1 MRIGWVIASRMPAIP
16 LASVWRAAKPT
27 TRPSTAEEARMP
39 VASLLIDGICA
50 AASAIPIRMIVAKI
64 SRRTSRSRVA
74 ATGDSSPTPTATVS
88 FLPRRDS
95 ARSTI
100 SAITRA
106 PKRYAPAVIQSLV
119 STAAV

>member
-1 MRIGWVIASRMPAIP
+1 
-16 LASVWRAAKPT
+16 
-27 TRPSTAEEARMP
+27 MP

-50 AASAIPIRMIVAKI
+50 AASAMPIRMIVAKI

-74 ATGDSSPTPTATVS
+74 VTGESSPTPTTAVS

-100 SAITRA
+100 SATMSA
-106 PKRYAPAVIQSLV
+106 PRR
-119 STAAV
+119 